1 MALTEPD
8 FIERDADKITA
19 EMIAKYEA
27 DTGKT
32 LYPAQAERLLIDLW
46 AYREMLVR
54 VAVQEAA
61 KQNLVAF
68 AREPMIDYLG
78 ELVGVYRLAAQ
89 PATTTLQ
96 FSVDEALA
104 IDVLIPAGTRVS
116 ASDSVIFATDTDV
129 VLKAGLLL
137 VNVTSTCTEPG
148 TAGNGWQPAQVSQYS
163 MRLITS
169 TCW

>member
-1 MALTEPD
+1 
-8 FIERDADKITA
+8 
-19 EMIAKYEA
+19 MIAKYEA

-46 AYREMLVR
+46 AYREMLVG

-104 IDVLIPAGTRVS
+104 IDADPAGTRVS
-116 ASDSVIFATDTDV
+116 ASDSVIFRHRYRCGTEGRIA
-129 VLKAGLLL
+129 AGQCHVHLYRTRYLL
-137 VNVTSTCTEPG
+137 V
-148 TAGNGWQPAQVSQYS
+148 TAGNLRRSVSYS

>member
-78 ELVGVYRLAAQ
+78 ELVGVYRLAA
-89 PATTTLQ
+89 
-96 FSVDEALA
+96 
-104 IDVLIPAGTRVS
+104 
-116 ASDSVIFATDTDV
+116 
-129 VLKAGLLL
+129 
-137 VNVTSTCTEPG
+137 
-148 TAGNGWQPAQVSQYS
+148 
-163 MRLITS
+163 
-169 TCW
+169 

>member
-104 IDVLIPAGTRVS
+104 IDVLIPAGT
-116 ASDSVIFATDTDV
+116 
-129 VLKAGLLL
+129 
-137 VNVTSTCTEPG
+137 
-148 TAGNGWQPAQVSQYS
+148 
-163 MRLITS
+163 
-169 TCW
+169 

>member
-54 VAVQEAA
+54 VAV
-61 KQNLVAF
+61 
-68 AREPMIDYLG
+68 
-78 ELVGVYRLAAQ
+78 
-89 PATTTLQ
+89 
-96 FSVDEALA
+96 
-104 IDVLIPAGTRVS
+104 
-116 ASDSVIFATDTDV
+116 
-129 VLKAGLLL
+129 
-137 VNVTSTCTEPG
+137 
-148 TAGNGWQPAQVSQYS
+148 
-163 MRLITS
+163 
-169 TCW
+169 

>member
-104 IDVLIPAGTRVS
+104 IDVLIGRHPRQRFRQRYFCHRYRCGTEGRIAAGQCHVHLYRTRYR
-116 ASDSVIFATDTDV
+116 
-129 VLKAGLLL
+129 
-137 VNVTSTCTEPG
+137 
-148 TAGNGWQPAQVSQYS
+148 W
-163 MRLITS
+163 
-169 TCW
+169 

>member
-54 VAVQEAA
+54 V
-61 KQNLVAF
+61 
-68 AREPMIDYLG
+68 R
-78 ELVGVYRLAAQ
+78 YRRQQSRIWSPL
-89 PATTTLQ
+89 P
-96 FSVDEALA
+96 
-104 IDVLIPAGTRVS
+104 VS
-116 ASDSVIFATDTDV
+116 
-129 VLKAGLLL
+129 
-137 VNVTSTCTEPG
+137 
-148 TAGNGWQPAQVSQYS
+148 
-163 MRLITS
+163 R
-169 TCW
+169 

>member
-54 VAVQEAA
+54 VAVQEEQSAS
-61 KQNLVAF
+61 L
-68 AREPMIDYLG
+68 
-78 ELVGVYRLAAQ
+78 YRLACRPGHSACGARIRRCH
-89 PATTTLQ
+89 PALG
-96 FSVDEALA
+96 APL
-104 IDVLIPAGTRVS
+104 PAYVS
-116 ASDSVIFATDTDV
+116 
-129 VLKAGLLL
+129 
-137 VNVTSTCTEPG
+137 
-148 TAGNGWQPAQVSQYS
+148 
-163 MRLITS
+163 
-169 TCW
+169 

>member
-19 EMIAKYEA
+19 EMIAQYEA
-27 DTGKT
+27 ATGKT

-54 VAVQEAA
+54 VAAQEAA

-96 FSVDEALA
+96 FLLMRVDTTKPVWPIPPAL
-104 IDVLIPAGTRVS
+104 LG
-116 ASDSVIFATDTDV
+116 
-129 VLKAGLLL
+129 G
-137 VNVTSTCTEPG
+137 
-148 TAGNGWQPAQVSQYS
+148 
-163 MRLITS
+163 
-169 TCW
+169 